1 MHFGVA
7 YYPEHWPEAR
17 WETDAALMQG
27 MGIEAVRCAEFSWQK
42 LEPSPGSFDFAWLDR
57 ALAVLAGRGIKAILG
72 TPTATPPA
80 WIIQA
85 NPEILPV
92 DSTGITRGFGG
103 RHHDCQSN
111 ATYREHVRRIVTAMV
126 EHYGRNPQVLGWQV
140 DNELG
145 NSHDDLCHCASC
157 TTAFRSWLEK
167 KYGTIDSLN
176 RRWGTDFWSQGYDSF
191 EQVPT
196 PRPTPN
202 GHSPSL
208 LLDWKRF
215 HSDLII
221 DFFRFQASIIRPK
234 AVNQF
239 VTHNLMGF
247 AEVVNYFDLAPELD
261 FATQDQ
267 YPWGFWENPSDYASD
282 RDGASLDLVAG
293 LKRKSFWVMEQQSG
307 QTGWEIL
314 APDPE
319 PGQLALWAAQ
329 GVAHGADAVVFYR
342 WRTCTS
348 GTEQFWHGI
357 LPHSGIP
364 GRRYNELKAFVEQVS
379 PIMDEMSGALSG
391 AEVALFYSY
400 EQSWAFR
407 IQPHHPEL
415 KYVNHLLTWYRA
427 LSEQNIPIA
436 FIGEQADFSAY
447 RLVVAPLL
455 YISTP
460 RLEERLAE
468 YVKRGGCLILTM
480 RTGVKNQDN
489 VCMSTGPLPGAYGS
503 LLGIEIPEYDCLR
516 RGPEQVVFDGTTYT
530 CSKWLDRV
538 ELKGATALGVSTRRG
553 GAGGAG
559 RAGAE
564 GTGSPV
570 ITEAAFGAGT
580 AWYVGTEPD
589 AALAAAFM
597 KRACATSGVASLG
610 TAPRGVELARRRTM
624 KTDYMFALNY
634 TAEPQ
639 VLRVPATWK
648 ALVGGAELGPYGFSV
663 FTVKR
668 RERS

>member
-17 WETDAALMQG
+17 WAADAELMRG
-27 MGIEAVRCAEFSWQK
+27 MGIEAVRMAEFAWQK
-42 LEPSPGSFDFAWLDR
+42 LEPSLGSFDFAWLDR
-57 ALAVLAGRGIKAILG
+57 ALAILGKRGIRAILG
-72 TPTATPPA
+72 TPSATPPA

-92 DSTGITRGFGG
+92 DSNGVTRGFGG

-111 ATYREHVRRIVTAMV
+111 AAYRGHIRRIVTAMV
-126 EHYGRNPQVLGWQV
+126 EHYGHNPQVIGWQV

-145 NSHDDLCHCASC
+145 NSHEDLCHCASC
-157 TTAFRSWLEK
+157 TMAFREWLEK

-176 RRWGTDFWSQGYDSF
+176 RRWGTDFWSQGYGNF
-191 EQVPT
+191 AQVPT

-215 HSDLII
+215 HSDLVI
-221 DFFRFQASIIRPK
+221 DFFKLQAAIIRPRV
-234 AVNQF
+234 VNQF

-247 AEVVNYFDLAPELD
+247 AEVVNYFDLAAEID

-267 YPWGFWENPSDYASD
+267 YPAGFWENPSDYSRY
-282 RDGASLDLVAG
+282 RDAASLDLVAG
-293 LKRKSFWVMEQQSG
+293 LKGKSFWVMEQQAG
-307 QTGWEIL
+307 QTGWDIV

-329 GVAHGADAVVFYR
+329 GIAHGADAVVFYR

-348 GTEQFWHGI
+348 GTEEFWHGI

-364 GRRYNELKAFVEQVS
+364 GRRYRELASLVERVS
-379 PIMDEMSGALSG
+379 PVMDEMSGALPG
-391 AEVALFYSY
+391 AEVALLYSY
-400 EQSWAFR
+400 DQAWAFR

-415 KYVNHLLTWYRA
+415 KYPNHILTWYRA
-427 LSEQNIPIA
+427 LSEQNIPVA
-436 FIGEQADFSAY
+436 FIGEDADFSSC

-460 RLEERLAE
+460 RLEARLAE
-468 YVKRGGCLILTM
+468 YVNGGGHLVLTM
-480 RTGVKNQDN
+480 RTGVKDEDN
-489 VCMSTGPLPGAYGS
+489 VCMSTAPLPGAYGS

-516 RGPEQVVFDGTTYT
+516 RGPEQIVFDGKNYT
-530 CSKWLDRV
+530 GSKWLDRI
-538 ELKGATALGVSTRRG
+538 ELKGATALGASTRRAG
-553 GAGGAG
+553 GNDVGAG
-559 RAGAE
+559 
-564 GTGSPV
+564 SVV

-580 AWYVGTEPD
+580 AWYVGTDPD

-597 KRACATSGVASLG
+597 KRACAAAGVAPLG
-610 TAPRGVELARRRTM
+610 TAPRGVELARRRTE
-624 KTDYMFALNY
+624 KTDYIFALNH
-634 TAEPQ
+634 TDDSQ
-639 VLRVPATWK
+639 VVPVPDSWK
-648 ALVGGAELGPYGFSV
+648 ALVGGPDLGPYGFSV
-663 FTVKR
+663 FSVKR
-668 RERS
+668 PGRS